1 MAIIEK
7 YEGVG
12 FSVSHSFDTNPVDE
26 HFKYHIH
33 DRYELFCLV
42 KGRVGYVVEG
52 HTYKL
57 RSGAILLMR
66 QGEAHKLIVNESDE
80 YERYVLIFRPEIF
93 NAFSASLLKPF
104 TDRGLGAR
112 NLYLSSELGVSAITM
127 FEKIFKEAPVSSP
140 LDAIVS
146 NISALLSSIGL
157 AFFNNS
163 SERNNTENDL
173 GHSIISYINEN
184 LSNDLSLETIS
195 RIIHLS
201 PSQINRIFRK
211 ITGTS
216 IHDYILS
223 KRLILFQEK
232 LSSGKSATIASQE
245 CGFNDYSSFY
255 RLYKKRFGVSPTRIQ
270 K

>member
-1 MAIIEK
+1 MATIEK
-7 YEGVG
+7 YEGGG

-33 DRYELFCLV
+33 DRYELYCLV
-42 KGRVGYVVEG
+42 KGRVGYVIEG
-52 HTYKL
+52 HYYKL
-57 RSGAILLMR
+57 RPGTVLVIR
-66 QGEAHKLIVNESDE
+66 QGEAHKLVVNERDE

-93 NAFSASLLKPF
+93 SAFSASLLKPF
-104 TDRGLGAR
+104 TDRGLGVR

-127 FEKIFKEAPVSSP
+127 FEKIFKEAPFSCP
-140 LDAIVS
+140 LDAVIS
-146 NISALLSSIGL
+146 NISALLSSVGV
-157 AFFNNS
+157 AFSNNNS
-163 SERNNTENDL
+163 EHNNTENDL

-184 LSNDLSLETIS
+184 LSGDLSLETIS

-201 PSQINRIFRK
+201 PSQINRIFKK

-232 LSSGKSATIASQE
+232 LSSGKTATIASQE
-245 CGFNDYSSFY
+245 CGFKDYSSFY
-255 RLYKKRFGVSPTRIQ
+255 RLYKKRFGVSPTRGQ